1 MKIRPLRLHTKL
13 MQMLG
18 LSAILLLNTANEL
31 LQQQIRVYDGNEA
44 SGKDGLPPDPAWSW
58 ALILLSLLI
67 VLELWRCKSLFR
79 FFSR

>member
-1 MKIRPLRLHTKL
+1 MKIKPLRLHTKL

-31 LQQQIRVYDGNEA
+31 LQQKVKAYGGTQA
-44 SGKDGLPPDPAWSW
+44 AGKHGLPPDPAWTW